1 MASVHEALSA
11 QFYTWEKRGRGWSV
25 FPEPVVPE
33 PPFVPFNGH
42 YLPETPVADDGRK
55 RTFLSSFVQKVSQ
68 TLRTPPIQPP
78 LVSQPD
84 QEPEPIPLI
93 RSDLIELQTTL
104 PADLDIED
112 EALGQFLPNLSLC
125 REPVAFE
132 LLGDSKRVTAQ
143 FVASVD
149 DAPLVQRRL
158 QAYFTEVVFQAR
170 SSTLEETWNTC
181 PGEEELVVEFGLSR
195 EFMFPIR
202 CGKLDPFIGII
213 DALSQLQADELALFQ
228 VIFQRAHEPWADS
241 ILSSVS
247 HSDGK
252 PFFVNEPE
260 LTKAAKEKVEHPIFA
275 AVVRIAIKAAIFDR
289 VLDIAQGLAGS
300 LRVFANPHGNE
311 LIPLQNEEYPHFEHI
326 EDVWLR
332 QSRRPG
338 MLLNSEE
345 LIGFVHLPSSAVR
358 SQALERETGKTKAAP
373 AIVENPTGILLGQN
387 VHHGKA
393 IPVRLTP
400 EQRVRHCHIIGVS
413 GTGKS
418 TLLFNLIRQ
427 DIDNGEGVAVLDP
440 HGDLVDKILGIIP
453 KERIQDVVLVDPS
466 DDQYSVGFNI
476 LSAHTEHEK
485 TLLASDLV
493 SVFQRLSTSWGDQ
506 MHSVLQNAVRAFLDS
521 SRGGTL
527 PDLRRFLIEPAFRAE
542 FLKSVSDPGVL
553 YYWRKAFTQ
562 LSGNKSI
569 GPILTRLDTLLGKKP
584 IEHMVSQPEN
594 RLHFGEIMDTGKIF
608 LAKLPE
614 GLLGKEN
621 SHLIG
626 ALLVSKFQQ
635 LVMSRQAQQMQARRD
650 YWIYI
655 DEFAN
660 FITPTMAEILS
671 GARKYRIGLTLA
683 HHELHQLQ
691 RNSEVASAVMAHPF
705 TRVVFRVGD
714 DDARKLAEGFSFFE
728 AQDFKNLE
736 AGQAIARVERSTFD
750 FNLSVPLP
758 DEPDQVEAAQRRHE
772 VITASREKYG
782 TQRAEVEAL
791 LRTLWL
797 EEEQETKAI
806 SKKSTPPPEPP
817 SAPRSVTNLALTETK
832 APDAPIEPVAAIAA
846 PKAASPPPLVGPV
859 LLPAISEARVSDREA
874 SENTESGAK
883 TIEPPKS
890 IPQPSLEPVT
900 KAGARREPT
909 TPKEQGKGGAQ
920 HTAIQKRIKEAA
932 HAVGF
937 LCNIET
943 QLPGQ
948 QSIDVALEK
957 DGQKIACEIS
967 ITTTVDHEVQ
977 NVKKCLAAGFSKVA
991 VISVSEDRL
1000 EKIEKAVVR
1009 SLGPDVGHKVGFYL
1023 PDEFIAELKALPMP
1037 EQAPKTV
1044 RGYKIKRSAATVTP
1058 EEQKQREEVAIRL
1071 IAESMKKKT

>member
-1 MASVHEALSA
+1 MPSVHEDLSA

-42 YLPETPVADDGRK
+42 YLPETPVIDDGRK
-55 RTFLSSFVQKVSQ
+55 PTFLSSFVQKLSQ
-68 TLRTPPIQPP
+68 TLRTPSIPHPVI
-78 LVSQPD
+78 SQPHE
-84 QEPEPIPLI
+84 EPEPILLT
-93 RSDLIELQTTL
+93 RSDLVELQTTL
-104 PADLDIED
+104 PADLDIEE
-112 EALGQFLPNLSLC
+112 EALGQFLLNLSLC
-125 REPVAFE
+125 REPIAFE

-143 FVASVD
+143 FVASAG

-170 SSTLEETWNTC
+170 SSTMEETWNTC
-181 PGEEELVVEFGLSR
+181 AGEEALVVEFGLSR
-195 EFMFPIR
+195 EFMFPLAR
-202 CGKLDPFIGII
+202 GKLDPFISII
-213 DALSQLQADELALFQ
+213 DALSHLQADELALFQ
-228 VIFQRAHEPWADS
+228 VMFQKANEPWADS
-241 ILSSVS
+241 IVSSVS
-247 HSDGK
+247 HADGK
-252 PFFVNEPE
+252 PFFLNEPE
-260 LTKAAKEKVEHPIFA
+260 LAKAAREKVEHPIFA
-275 AVVRIAIKAAIFDR
+275 AVVRIAIKAATFER
-289 VLDIAQGLAGS
+289 VVDIARGLAGS

-311 LIPLQNEEYPHFEHI
+311 LIPLQNEGYPHFEHV

-358 SQALERETGKTKAAP
+358 SQVLERETGKTKAAP
-373 AIVENPTGILLGQN
+373 AIVENTTGILLGKN
-387 VHHGKA
+387 VHHGKVV
-393 IPVRLTP
+393 PVRLTP
-400 EQRVRHCHIIGVS
+400 EQRVRHSHIIGVS

-453 KERIQDVVLVDPS
+453 RERIQDVVLVDPS

-527 PDLRRFLIEPAFRAE
+527 PDLRRFLIEPAFRAD

-569 GPILTRLDTLLGKKP
+569 GPILTRLDTLLSKKP
-584 IEHMVSQPEN
+584 IEHMVSQPKN
-594 RLHFGEIMDTGKIF
+594 RLHFGQIMDTGKIF

-635 LVMSRQAQQMQARRD
+635 LVMSRQAQHITARRD

-691 RNSEVASAVMAHPF
+691 RNSDVASAVMAHPF
-705 TRVVFRVGD
+705 SRVVFRVGD

-728 AQDFKNLE
+728 PQDFKNLE

-758 DEPDQVEAAQRRHE
+758 EPLDEAEAAQRRGE

-782 TQRAEVEAL
+782 TPRAEVEAM
-791 LRTLWL
+791 LRNLWQ
-797 EEEQETKAI
+797 EEEPVAKTTP
-806 SKKSTPPPEPP
+806 KKIASASPASVPAPSTHATQASP
-817 SAPRSVTNLALTETK
+817 ETK
-832 APDAPIEPVAAIAA
+832 APEPPKEPVAKQVTPAVSALQA
-846 PKAASPPPLVGPV
+846 PPLSPVVPENPTKDTKADEHGP
-859 LLPAISEARVSDREA
+859 LEAKLSESTPSPLQQTVEPVRKKEVSH
-874 SENTESGAK
+874 
-883 TIEPPKS
+883 EPPR
-890 IPQPSLEPVT
+890 PRDL
-900 KAGARREPT
+900 
-909 TPKEQGKGGAQ
+909 GKGGAQ

-932 HAVGF
+932 QSAGF
-937 LCNIET
+937 LCTIET

-948 QSIDVALEK
+948 QSVDVALEK

-967 ITTTVDHEVQ
+967 IATTVDHEVQ
-977 NVKKCLAAGFSKVA
+977 NVKKCLDAGFSKVL
-991 VISVSEDRL
+991 VICIDEARL
-1000 EKIEKAVVR
+1000 KKIQKAIEG
-1009 SLGPDVGHKVGFYL
+1009 SLGADVARQVGFFR
-1023 PDEFIAELKALPMP
+1023 PDELIAELKATHIP
-1037 EQAPKTV
+1037 EHAPKTV
-1044 RGYKIKRSAATVTP
+1044 RGYKVKRTIATLTP
-1058 EEQKQREEVAIRL
+1058 EEQKQREEIAIRS
-1071 IAESMKKKT
+1071 IADTRKIKK

>member
-1 MASVHEALSA
+1 MASVHEQLTA
-11 QFYTWEKRGRGWSV
+11 QFYTWEKRGRGWCV
-25 FPEPVVPE
+25 FPEPVNPE

-42 YLPETPVADDGRK
+42 YLPETPVRDDGRK
-55 RTFLSSFVQKVSQ
+55 PTFLSSFVQKVSQ
-68 TLRTPPIQPP
+68 TLRTPSIPP
-78 LVSQPD
+78 PVISQPD
-84 QEPEPIPLI
+84 EEPEPISLI
-93 RSDLIELQTTL
+93 RSNLIELQTTL
-104 PADLDIED
+104 PADLDIDE
-112 EALGQFLPNLSLC
+112 EALEQFLLNLSLC
-125 REPVAFE
+125 REPLAFE

-143 FVASVD
+143 FVASED

-170 SSTLEETWNTC
+170 NSTLEETWTTC
-181 PGEEELVVEFGLSR
+181 TGEEELALEFGLCR
-195 EFMFPIR
+195 EFMFPLAR
-202 CGKLDPFIGII
+202 GKLDPFIGII
-213 DALSQLQADELALFQ
+213 DALSQMEADELALFQ
-228 VIFQRAHEPWADS
+228 VIFQKGHEPWADS
-241 ILSSVS
+241 VLSSVS
-247 HSDGK
+247 HADGK
-252 PFFVNEPE
+252 SFFVNEPE
-260 LTKAAKEKVEHPIFA
+260 LTKAAKDKVEHPIFA
-275 AVVRIAIKAAIFDR
+275 AVVRIAIKAAVFDR
-289 VLDIAQGLAGS
+289 VLDIARGLAGS

-311 LIPLQNEEYPHFEHI
+311 LIPLQNEGYPHFEHI

-338 MLLNSEE
+338 MLLNTEE

-358 SQALERETGKTKAAP
+358 SHALERETGKTKAAP
-373 AIVENPTGILLGQN
+373 SIVENTTGILLGEN

-393 IPVRLTP
+393 ITMRLTP

-453 KERIQDVVLVDPS
+453 RERIQDVVLVDPS

-527 PDLRRFLIEPAFRAE
+527 PDLRRFLIEPAFRAD

-584 IEHMVSQPEN
+584 IEHMVSQPKN
-594 RLHFGEIMDTGKIF
+594 RLDFGHIMDTGKIF

-635 LVMSRQAQQMQARRD
+635 LVMSRQAQQMAARRD

-736 AGQAIARVERSTFD
+736 TGQAIARVERSTFD

-782 TQRAEVEAL
+782 TPRAEVEAL
-791 LRTLWL
+791 LRTLWQD
-797 EEEQETKAI
+797 EEQEPKTV
-806 SKKSTPPPEPP
+806 SKKSTPAREPP
-817 SAPRSVTNLALTETK
+817 TARRSVTDLARTETK
-832 APDAPIEPVAAIAA
+832 ALDAPKEPVAAIAA
-846 PKAASPPPLVGPV
+846 PKAASPQPPAGVS
-859 LLPAISEARVSDREA
+859 LPAIAEARVAEKEA
-874 SENTESGAK
+874 CENTDSGTKA
-883 TIEPPKS
+883 IEPPKA
-890 IPQPSLEPVT
+890 ILQPPGEPVT

-943 QLPGQ
+943 QLPGL

-957 DGQKIACEIS
+957 DDQKIACEIS

-991 VISVSEDRL
+991 VICVSEDRL

-1009 SLGPDVGHKVGFYL
+1009 SLGTDAATKVGFYL
-1023 PDEFIAELKALPMP
+1023 PDQFIAELKALPMP
-1037 EQAPKTV
+1037 KQGPKTV

-1071 IAESMKKKT
+1071 IAESMKKKN

>member
-11 QFYTWEKRGRGWSV
+11 QFYAWEKRGRGWSV

-33 PPFVPFNGH
+33 PPFVAFNGH
-42 YLPETPVADDGRK
+42 YLPATPVTDDGR
-55 RTFLSSFVQKVSQ
+55 RPTFLSSFVQKVSQ
-68 TLRTPPIQPP
+68 TLRTPAIPP
-78 LVSQPD
+78 PVVSLPD
-84 QEPEPIPLI
+84 EEPEPIPLI
-93 RSDLIELQTTL
+93 RSDLVELQTTL
-104 PADLDIED
+104 PADLDIEE
-112 EALGQFLPNLSLC
+112 EALGQFLLNLSLC

-143 FVASVD
+143 FVASVN

-181 PGEEELVVEFGLSR
+181 TGEEELVIEFGLSR
-195 EFMFPIR
+195 EFMFPLQR
-202 CGKLDPFIGII
+202 GKLDPFIGII
-213 DALSQLQADELALFQ
+213 DALSQLHADELALFQ
-228 VIFQRAHEPWADS
+228 VIFQKGHEQWADS

-260 LTKAAKEKVEHPIFA
+260 LAKAAKEKVEHPIFA
-275 AVVRIAIKAAIFDR
+275 AVVRIAIKAATLDR
-289 VLDIAQGLAGS
+289 VLDIARGLAGS

-311 LIPLQNEEYPHFEHI
+311 LIPLQNEGYPHFEHI

-373 AIVENPTGILLGQN
+373 AIVENATGILLGQN
-387 VHHGKA
+387 IHHGKA

-453 KERIQDVVLVDPS
+453 RERIQDVVLVDPS

-506 MHSVLQNAVRAFLDS
+506 MHSVLQNAVRAFLDG

-527 PDLRRFLIEPAFRAE
+527 PDLRRFLIEPAFRAD
-542 FLKSVSDPGVL
+542 FLKTVSDSGVL

-584 IEHMVSQPEN
+584 IEHMVSQPNN
-594 RLHFGEIMDTGKIF
+594 RLDFGHIMDTGKIF

-635 LVMSRQAQQMQARRD
+635 LVMSRQAQHMAARRD

-691 RNSEVASAVMAHPF
+691 RNSDVASAVMAHPF
-705 TRVVFRVGD
+705 TRVIFRVGD
-714 DDARKLAEGFSFFE
+714 DDARKLAEGFSFFD

-736 AGQAIARVERSTFD
+736 TGQAIARVERSTFD

-758 DEPDQVEAAQRRHE
+758 EPPDDADVARRRQE

-782 TQRAEVEAL
+782 TPRAEVEVM
-791 LRTLWL
+791 LRKLWQ
-797 EEEQETKAI
+797 EEETKPAA
-806 SKKSTPPPEPP
+806 KKSTPASEPAPTPLSSTVSGSVPGEIKAPEPP
-817 SAPRSVTNLALTETK
+817 K
-832 APDAPIEPVAAIAA
+832 EPVAKPVTPQATPAVSV
-846 PKAASPPPLVGPV
+846 PQASPPSLAV
-859 LLPAISEARVSDREA
+859 
-874 SENTESGAK
+874 SENPTTDTRVDEHRLLKVKLPESPPPQSNEPVRK
-883 TIEPPKS
+883 QEVSHEPPA
-890 IPQPSLEPVT
+890 PRDL
-900 KAGARREPT
+900 
-909 TPKEQGKGGAQ
+909 GKGGAQ

-932 HAVGF
+932 QSAGF
-937 LCNIET
+937 LCTIET

-948 QSIDVALEK
+948 QSVDVALEK

-967 ITTTVDHEVQ
+967 ITTTVDHEVH
-977 NVKKCLAAGFSKVA
+977 NVKKCLDAGFSKVL
-991 VISVSEDRL
+991 VICIEESRL
-1000 EKIEKAVVR
+1000 KKIQNAIVG
-1009 SLGPDVGHKVGFYL
+1009 SLGADIARQVGFFR
-1023 PDEFIAELKALPMP
+1023 PDELIAELASHRSVTSTTSK
-1037 EQAPKTV
+1037 V
-1044 RGYKIKRSAATVTP
+1044 RGYKIKRTVA
-1058 EEQKQREEVAIRL
+1058 ENSQDEQKQKEDIAIRL
-1071 IAESMKKKT
+1071 IAESLKKKKK